1 VSDLLPA
8 VDGLLLGETS
18 TPRRWK
24 GNKLIL
30 DAIESALIPD
40 VTKTRNL
47 GSALK
52 LWASVYVQ
60 KLFLSTVAGEGAGT
74 IVPRVDAAYGLGS
87 PTYRWQTIY
96 AMEHHLREPGV
107 STYYYFN
114 QMGNELIFWYN
125 DGISDTGLF
134 YFDGV
139 AQRIEL
145 VDLAPI
151 SNDAKDLGTSDLK
164 WRNLFLSQYLLSGK
178 VASLPT
184 ADSSYRGK
192 MIRVEGGAGVAD
204 KLYCCMKKADNS
216 YEWVQ
221 VASG

>member
-8 VDGLLLGETS
+8 VDGLSLGETT

-47 GSALK
+47 GSGTK
-52 LWASVYVQ
+52 YWASAYIQ
-60 KLFLSTVAGEGAGT
+60 KLMLSTAAGEGAST
-74 IVPRVDAAYGLGS
+74 IVPRVDASYGLGS
-87 PTYRWQTIY
+87 PTYRWATIY
-96 AMEHHLREPGV
+96 ALEHHIRESGV
-107 STYYYFN
+107 NTYYYFS
-114 QMGNELIFWYN
+114 QMGNELVFWYN

-134 YFDGV
+134 YFDG
-139 AQRIEL
+139 ATPRIEL

-151 SNDAKDLGTSDLK
+151 SNDARDLGTSDLK

-192 MIRVEGGAGVAD
+192 IIRVEGGAGVAD
-204 KLYCCMKKADNS
+204 KLYVCMKSASDAYS
-216 YEWVQ
+216 WVQ